1 MFCSI
6 SNMNSKTL
14 KKKKQKYAKH
24 IESNDNND
32 KKIVFKGTQC
42 CVFHVSSGGAYDAKI
57 KAQFVI

>member
-1 MFCSI
+1 
-6 SNMNSKTL
+6 MNSKTL